1 MLLAL
6 LVCGCAK
13 NITKL
18 NADKYYDAALQ
29 AEWAKDYELSKN
41 MYYRSFVNARSSSAS
56 KEYISATLYGYG
68 RMLAY
73 TCDYEH
79 ANEALK
85 ESLSIEREVSGPV
98 SANISKRLSELGRLS
113 VAQGLNSVAAN
124 YFSEAIPMLEKLSI
138 LESDPVGYAQ
148 YLEFYSS

>member
-1 MLLAL
+1 MKYKTSKIFPVILSVLI
-6 LVCGCAK
+6 CGCAEK
-13 NITKL
+13 ITKI
-18 NADKYYDAALQ
+18 NAQKYYDAALK

-73 TCDYEH
+73 TCDYAH

-85 ESLSIEREVSGPV
+85 ESLSLEREVSGPIQL
-98 SANISKRLSELGRLS
+98 AQIFLS
-113 VAQGLNSVAAN
+113 VCQS
-124 YFSEAIPMLEKLSI
+124 
-138 LESDPVGYAQ
+138 
-148 YLEFYSS
+148 